1 MTFYGMTDTG
11 LRRGMNQDVFYTHK
25 FSDNCGFAIV
35 CDGMGG
41 ENAGHIASAMV
52 CDIVSKKM
60 IDSNINLAKPEEIKE
75 IIVSAIS
82 EANVQVY
89 SKSNSDPEFKGMG
102 TTIVL
107 CAVIENFAYIAHI
120 GDSRLYLMQGKS
132 KLTQVTRDHS
142 RVQELFEQGKINKD
156 EALTHPQK
164 NIITRAVGVYL
175 TVDIDFLVMKCS
187 KDLIFLLCSDGLTNM
202 VSDNIIEKTL
212 TKNNAEDSC
221 KKLIDCANKAGG
233 VDNITVAIIE

>member
-1 MTFYGMTDTG
+1 MNYYGITDTG
-11 LRRGMNQDVFYTHK
+11 LERVMNQDVFYTHK
-25 FSDNCGFAIV
+25 FSEDAGFAIV

-52 CDIVSKKM
+52 CDIITKNL
-60 IDSNINLAKPEEIKE
+60 IERNINLAKTEEIRD

-89 SKSNSDPEFKGMG
+89 SKSGKEPEFKGMG
-102 TTIVL
+102 TTVVL
-107 CAVIENFAYIAHI
+107 CVIIDSIAYIAHI
-120 GDSRLYLMQGKS
+120 GDSRLYYINNN

-156 EALTHPQK
+156 EVRTHPQK
-164 NIITRAVGVYL
+164 NIITRAVGVYI
-175 TVDIDFLVMKCS
+175 TVDIDFLVMKYN
-187 KDLIFLLCSDGLTNM
+187 KGAKFLLCSDGLTNM
-202 VSDNIIEKTL
+202 VNDMMIEKIL
-212 TKNNAEDSC
+212 LKYDAETASE
-221 KKLIDCANKAGG
+221 KFIELANKEGG